1 MYLPFILS
9 RGRCERLLSKL
20 LEKIEFSILALSL
33 AIMCIV
39 AFVNVISRYF
49 LSYSLAFT
57 EEITINLFVLI
68 TFMGAAVGIHRRG
81 HLGFNLLFENAGR
94 NMQMVLVF
102 VIGLVTTF
110 VFVSL
115 TYFGVEMVLFQK
127 QLNQMTPALG
137 WPQWVFSLGL
147 PLGSLF
153 CLIRTVQVTWEEAK
167 ALGKGGALS

>member
-1 MYLPFILS
+1 M
-9 RGRCERLLSKL
+9 SKL
-20 LEKIEFSILALSL
+20 LEKIEHSILALSL

-39 AFVNVISRYF
+39 AFVNIVSRYF

-68 TFMGAAVGIHRRG
+68 TFMGAAIGIHRKA

-94 NMQMVLVF
+94 NMQMVLVY
-102 VIGLVTTF
+102 VIGLVTSF
-110 VFVSL
+110 VFLSL
-115 TYFGVEMVLFQK
+115 TYYGVDMVLFQK

-137 WPQWVFSLGL
+137 WPQWIFSLGL

-153 CLIRTVQVTWEEAK
+153 CLIRTLQVTWQEARTL
-167 ALGKGGALS
+167 AKGGVLS

>member
-1 MYLPFILS
+1 M
-9 RGRCERLLSKL
+9 SKL

-33 AIMCIV
+33 AVMCIV

-49 LSYSLAFT
+49 LSHSLAFT
-57 EEITINLFVLI
+57 EEITINLFVVV
-68 TFMGAAVGIHRRG
+68 TFMGAAVGIHRKG

-94 NMQMVLVF
+94 KMQMVLLLF
-102 VIGLVTTF
+102 IGLITSF

-115 TYFGVEMVLFQK
+115 TYYGVDMVLFQK

-137 WPQWVFSLGL
+137 WPQWIFSLGL

-153 CLIRTVQVTWEEAK
+153 CLVRTLQVTWQEAK
-167 ALGKGGALS
+167 MLAKEGGAVS